1 MLNWLLY
8 VLYFVVYLS
17 FNPFQEPIFNP
28 CNPLRQT
35 DDGKQNQYQNIALGY
50 VRLGNLDLDFEN
62 PDFGFAIER
71 EIRKRISTLRYLFL
85 DFVGISLKGNELE
98 LWLASLTTCNF
109 ITVQINR

>member
-8 VLYFVVYLS
+8 VLYLVVYLS

-28 CNPLRQT
+28 CNPLQQKE
-35 DDGKQNQYQNIALGY
+35 DGKQNQYQNIVLGY

-85 DFVGISLKGNELE
+85 DFVGIPLKGNELE